1 MKLHYLVALTLS
13 FSALAAYA
21 ADDGEALFKKNGC
34 AACHAVAKKM
44 VGPSYADV
52 AAKYKN
58 DKDAQS
64 KLELKVRNGGAGV
77 WSALAMPPQK
87 TPTDNDIKAL
97 VKWILSQ
104 K

>member
-1 MKLHYLVALTLS
+1 MKAANLIALIATIS
-13 FSALAAYA
+13 TSALA

-34 AACHAVAKKM
+34 VACHAVAKKM

-52 AAKYKN
+52 AAKYKD

-64 KLELKVRNGGAGV
+64 KLEKKIREGGAGV
-77 WSALAMPPQK
+77 WGKLAMLPQK
-87 TPTDNDIKAL
+87 TPTDADLKAL
-97 VKWILSQ
+97 VQWILSQ

>member
-1 MKLHYLVALTLS
+1 MKAIYLITLIATLS
-13 FSALAAYA
+13 TSAFA

-34 AACHAVAKKM
+34 VACHAVAKKM
-44 VGPSYADV
+44 VGPAYADV
-52 AAKYKN
+52 AAKYKG

-64 KLELKVRNGGAGV
+64 KLESKVRNGGVGV

-87 TPTDNDIKAL
+87 TPTDDDIKAL